1 MVRKRIRGTGNYKE
15 LVIAANRQAE
25 SIPAEP
31 PSNAAEL
38 RTRVLEFVSLARVH
52 KEMAL
57 SHVRAILPFDSAAER
72 ILEYLRLF
80 VGKPVEGE
88 ELEIVSGIS
97 EYARRVREWRVE
109 FGFPILHSKNTYTL
123 ERTEPDASKAELW
136 KTLNNIRRTGAGG
149 TERMR
154 LLFLAL
160 PVGTVVKTSQLRYV
174 IQGGDMRRVRELR
187 TELGYRIMTQ
197 KTGMPTLK
205 KDEYVLVDKEPV
217 AEHDRKIEKKTM
229 IAVLQRDGQR
239 CRKCGWRPD
248 QRVPGDPRQYI
259 EFHHMTWHVEGGE
272 NDIDN
277 LVTLCNVD
285 HKEVHKLKLDK
296 TPLEKWLEDK

>member
-1 MVRKRIRGTGNYKE
+1 MVRKRIRGTGDYQQLATAGKTQLE
-15 LVIAANRQAE
+15 A
-25 SIPAEP
+25 IPSKL
-31 PSNAAEL
+31 PSSASEL
-38 RTRVLEFVSLARVH
+38 RARVLEFVSISRVH

-57 SHVRAILPFDSAAER
+57 FHVRAVLPYNSAAER

-80 VGKPVEGE
+80 VGKPVQGE

-109 FGFPILHSKNTYTL
+109 FGFPIVHSKNTYTL
-123 ERTEPDASKAELW
+123 ERAEPDASKAELW
-136 KTLNNIRRTGAGG
+136 RTLNRIRRTEAGG

-160 PVGTVVKTSQLRYV
+160 PVGTIVKTSQLKYV
-174 IQGGDMRRVRELR
+174 IEDGDMRRVRELR

-197 KTGMPTLK
+197 KTGMPNLK
-205 KDEYVLVDKEPV
+205 KDEYVLVDREPV

-229 IAVLQRDGQR
+229 IAVLERDRQR

-248 QRVPGDPRQYI
+248 QRIAGDPRQYV
-259 EFHHMTWHVEGGE
+259 EFHHMTWHMEGGANDAE
-272 NDIDN
+272 NLI
-277 LVTLCNVD
+277 TLCNVD
-285 HKEVHKLKLDK
+285 HKEVHRLKLDK
-296 TPLEKWLEDK
+296 KQLEKWLKEQ